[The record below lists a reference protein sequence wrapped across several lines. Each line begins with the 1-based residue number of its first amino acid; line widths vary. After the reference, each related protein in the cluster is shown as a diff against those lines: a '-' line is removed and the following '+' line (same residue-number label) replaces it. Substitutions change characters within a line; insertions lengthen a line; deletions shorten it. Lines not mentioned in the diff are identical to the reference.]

1 MNNMSEISITDW
13 FSGFL
18 DVETVTIIEGLSEK
32 LEKVYTMASKFPLL
46 LGDLKLM
53 KLKLKGNLFSK
64 FP

>member
-18 DVETVTIIEGLSEK
+18 DVETVTTIEGLSEK

-46 LGDLKLM
+46 LGDLKFM

-64 FP
+64 FS